1 LTPFTQETIFGSRN
15 DTIYDSASQMDQETG
30 GRSAASAINA
40 TARYVRRSA
49 QAIRTRGER
58 IGEPI
63 GVRHSERL
71 ALSEWAALNGRQL
84 SFSYIEQFRPVGSG
98 AEHRV
103 YHDQARGLA
112 IKATHTNRFGHSTYG
127 EGVQATPSEYLRRLA
142 WCNLLFGDA
151 YAIIGIAFDDE
162 QQIEVVCSQPW
173 IVSHP
178 IRPVPF
184 ENEIDSYFHGFGF
197 LRSPLNPDA
206 PVFYH
211 LGFNLI
217 VTDAHDNNILRD
229 SNGNLA
235 AIDVVVG
242 TPGPSPYSELRAA
255 FKFASK
261 IVHL

>member
-1 LTPFTQETIFGSRN
+1 
-15 DTIYDSASQMDQETG
+15 MDQKTV
-30 GRSAASAINA
+30 GRTAAGAINA

-49 QAIRTRGER
+49 QTIRARGKAV
-58 IGEPI
+58 GEPI
-63 GVRHSERL
+63 SERLSERL
-71 ALSEWAALNGRQL
+71 ALSEWAALNGKQL
-84 SFSYIEQFRPVGSG
+84 SFDYIEQFRPIGSG

-103 YHDQARGLA
+103 YHDQAHGLA
-112 IKATHTNRFGHSTYG
+112 VKATHTNRFGHSTYG

-142 WCNLLFGDA
+142 WCNLLFGDD
-151 YAIIGIAFDDE
+151 YKIIGVAFDEE
-162 QQIEVVCSQPW
+162 QQIEIVCSQPW

-184 ENEIDSYFHGFGF
+184 ENEIDSYFQGFGF

-217 VTDAHDNNILRD
+217 ITDAHDTNILRD
-229 SNGNLA
+229 SDGHLA

-242 TPGPSPYSELRAA
+242 TPGPSPYTELRTA

>member
-1 LTPFTQETIFGSRN
+1 
-15 DTIYDSASQMDQETG
+15 MDPATG

-49 QAIRTRGER
+49 QAIRARGTRV
-58 IGEPI
+58 GEPVT
-63 GVRHSERL
+63 VRISEQL
-71 ALSEWAALNGRQL
+71 ALSEWAALNDKRL
-84 SFSYIEQFRPVGSG
+84 RFDYIEQFRPIGSG

-127 EGVQATPSEYLRRLA
+127 EGVQATPTEYLRRLA

-151 YAIIGIAFDDE
+151 YRILGVAFDEE
-162 QQIEVVCSQPW
+162 QQIEIVCSQPW

-178 IRPVPF
+178 TRPVPS
-184 ENEIDSYFHGFGF
+184 ESEIDSYFQKFGF

-211 LGFNLI
+211 LGFDLI
-217 VTDAHDNNILRD
+217 VADAHDTNILRD
-229 SNGNLA
+229 SDGHLA

-242 TPGPSPYSELRAA
+242 PPGPGPYSELRTA